1 MKSWIPKY
9 LAEKCSS
16 AEIYLK
22 KQTCKYKRVG
32 KKRNLLKRAELQTFY
47 TFLVEIPK
55 FSGNFPELF
64 IYLFLLFIYYRF

>member
-22 KQTCKYKRVG
+22 KQTNMQIQTGG
-32 KKRNLLKRAELQTFY
+32 KKE
-47 TFLVEIPK
+47 K
-55 FSGNFPELF
+55 FTEKS
-64 IYLFLLFIYYRF
+64 